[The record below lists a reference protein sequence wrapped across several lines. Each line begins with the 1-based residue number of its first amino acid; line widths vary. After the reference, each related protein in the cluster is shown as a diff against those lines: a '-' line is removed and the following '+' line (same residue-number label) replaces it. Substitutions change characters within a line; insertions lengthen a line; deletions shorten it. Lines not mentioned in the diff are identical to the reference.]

1 MLAAADRPYDLATKL
16 AFLSRRASY
25 AEPTAHIEAIETHMS
40 WVFLTDRHAYKLK
53 KPVRHAFLDFSTLE
67 ARRRDCEAELRL
79 NRRLAPEVYLEVVA
93 LTAEPSGALA
103 LAGAGPPVEWLVKMK
118 RLPRDRMLD
127 AAIARGDVRDSE
139 IAAVADLLAAFY
151 RGLPPIALDGAAYR
165 NRLARD
171 IEACRTELRA
181 PAHELPAALF
191 ESAAVALLAFVARE
205 SSLLDARVAAG
216 RIVEGHGDL
225 RPEHVCLLDTP
236 VIIDCLEFNPDFR
249 ILDVADELAFLAL
262 ECARLGAPDTGEK
275 IVAACA
281 ARLADRVPPPLHR
294 FYFSYRA
301 LVRAK
306 IAAWHAHDVP
316 AAEIGKWRARTRRYL
331 ALATHAAQAGA

>member
-1 MLAAADRPYDLATKL
+1 MLAAVDRPYDLAAKV

-25 AEPTAHIEAIETHMS
+25 PEPTARIEAIETHMS

-79 NRRLAPEVYLEVVA
+79 NRRLAPDVYLEVVP

-103 LAGAGPPVEWLVKMK
+103 LAGFGPPVEWLVKMK
-118 RLPRDRMLD
+118 RLPRERMLD

-139 IAAVADLLAAFY
+139 IAAVADLLALFY
-151 RGLPPIALDGAAYR
+151 RGLPPIALAPAEYR
-165 NRLARD
+165 GRLVRD

-191 ESAAVALLAFVARE
+191 EPAAVALLAIVAHE

-216 RIVEGHGDL
+216 RVVEGHGDL
-225 RPEHVCLLDTP
+225 RPEHVCLLERP
-236 VIIDCLEFNPDFR
+236 VVIDCLEFNLDFR
-249 ILDVADELAFLAL
+249 VLDIADELAFLAM
-262 ECARLGAPDTGEK
+262 ECARLGAPAVGEAL
-275 IVAACA
+275 VAACSE
-281 ARLADRVPPPLHR
+281 RLGDRVPPRLHR
-294 FYFSYRA
+294 FYFAYRA

-306 IAAWHAHDVP
+306 IAAWHAYDVP
-316 AAEIGKWRARTRRYL
+316 PGELGKWRARTRRYL
-331 ALATHAAQAGA
+331 ALAAHAAQAGA